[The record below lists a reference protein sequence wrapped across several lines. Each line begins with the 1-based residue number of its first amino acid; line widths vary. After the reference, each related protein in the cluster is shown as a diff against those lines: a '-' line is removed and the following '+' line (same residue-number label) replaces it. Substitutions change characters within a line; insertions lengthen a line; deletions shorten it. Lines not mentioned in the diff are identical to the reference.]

1 MLSFSSVLENKTD
14 KRSNEAL
21 KYCKID
27 VKKLINQSFRRS
39 TASLWI
45 GETVGFLKYFNI
57 NFTVV

>member
-1 MLSFSSVLENKTD
+1 MLSFSSVLENETD

-27 VKKLINQSFRRS
+27 VKKLINQIFRQS

-45 GETVGFLKYFNI
+45 GETIGFLKYFNI